1 MVVGIDRFRE
11 YFKEFQGSYVL
22 IGGVAASIAMEEL
35 GEEFRLTKDL
45 DIVLVVEALDREF
58 VGQFWTFIKDGGY
71 TIRQNGDSDGDSP
84 VFYRFQNPEDKSF
97 PVQVELFSRVPDGL
111 EHEEAARMTKIP
123 VEEQAA
129 SLSAVILDDEY
140 YAFLLAGVDHTQEI
154 SHIGADRLVPLKA
167 HAWLNKKAQIE
178 QGIAVDSRDIKK
190 HFRDVI
196 VLAVSLTEGMA
207 QLPERLALDLNA
219 FLDQVPAELA
229 SNPQAYKGVDE
240 DRLIK
245 TIQEAFSLA

>member
-11 YFKEFQGSYVL
+11 YFKDYQDSYVL
-22 IGGVAASIAMEEL
+22 IGGVAASITMELLDEP
-35 GEEFRLTKDL
+35 FRATKDL
-45 DIVLVVEALDREF
+45 DVVLVVEALNREY
-58 VGQFWTFIKDGGY
+58 VGQFWKFIKDGGY
-71 TIRQNGDSDGDSP
+71 AIRQNGDSDGDSP

-111 EHEEAARMTKIP
+111 EHEESARMTKIP

-129 SLSAVILDDEY
+129 SLSAIILDDEY
-140 YAFLLAGVDHTQEI
+140 YNFLLAGVDHTQEI

-178 QGIAVDSRDIKK
+178 SGVRVDSRDINK

-196 VLAVSLTEGMA
+196 FLSVGLTKGMTE
-207 QLPERLALDLNA
+207 LPERIALDLTS
-219 FLDQVPAELA
+219 FLSQVPAELV
-229 SNPQAYKGVDE
+229 SSPQGYKGVDG

-245 TIQEAFSLA
+245 SIQEAFSLN

>member
-1 MVVGIDRFRE
+1 MVVGVDRFRE
-11 YFKEFQGSYVL
+11 YFKDFQESYVL
-22 IGGVAASIAMEEL
+22 IGGVAASMTMEEL
-35 GEEFRLTKDL
+35 GEEFRPTKDL
-45 DIVLVVEALDREF
+45 DVVLVVEALNREF
-58 VGQFWTFIKDGGY
+58 VGQFWKFIKDGGY
-71 TIRQNGDSDGDSP
+71 VIRQNGDSDGDSP

-129 SLSAVILDDEY
+129 SLSAIILDDEY

-167 HAWLNKKAQIE
+167 HAWLNKKAQLE

-196 VLAVSLTEGMA
+196 VLAVGLTEGMA
-207 QLPERLALDLNA
+207 QLPERLALDLKS
-219 FLDQVPAELA
+219 FLNQLPTELA
-229 SNPQAYKGVDE
+229 SNPQAYKGVDG

>member
-11 YFKEFQGSYVL
+11 YFKDFQESYVL
-22 IGGVAASIAMEEL
+22 IGGVAASMTMEEL
-35 GEEFRLTKDL
+35 GEEFRPTKDL
-45 DIVLVVEALDREF
+45 DVVLVVEALNREF
-58 VGQFWTFIKDGGY
+58 VGQFWKFIKDGGY
-71 TIRQNGDSDGDSP
+71 AIRQNGDSDGDSP

-129 SLSAVILDDEY
+129 SLSAIILDDEY
-140 YAFLLAGVDHTQEI
+140 YNFLLAGVDHTQEI

-167 HAWLNKKAQIE
+167 HAWLNKKALIE
-178 QGIAVDSRDIKK
+178 SGVHVDRRDINK

-196 VLAVSLTEGMA
+196 VLAVGLTEAMA

-229 SNPQAYKGVDE
+229 SNPQAYKGVDR

>member
-1 MVVGIDRFRE
+1 MVVGVDRFRE
-11 YFKEFQGSYVL
+11 YFRDFQGSYVL

-45 DIVLVVEALDREF
+45 DIVLVVEALDRAF
-58 VGQFWTFIKDGGY
+58 VGQFWKFIKDGGY
-71 TIRQNGDSDGDSP
+71 AIRQNGDSDGDSP

-111 EHEEAARMTKIP
+111 EHEEAARMTKVP

-129 SLSAVILDDEY
+129 SLSAIILDDEY
-140 YAFLLAGVDHTQEI
+140 YAFLLDGVDHTQDI

-167 HAWLNKKAQIE
+167 HAWLNKKAQLE
-178 QGIAVDSRDIKK
+178 QGIPVDSRDIKK

-196 VLAVSLTEGMA
+196 VLTVGLTEGMA
-207 QLPERLALDLNA
+207 QLPERLARDLKS

-229 SNPQAYKGVDE
+229 SNPQAYKGVDGH
-240 DRLIK
+240 RLIK
-245 TIQEAFSLA
+245 TIEEAFSLT

>member
-1 MVVGIDRFRE
+1 MVVGVDRFRE
-11 YFKEFQGSYVL
+11 YFRDFQDCYVL

-58 VGQFWTFIKDGGY
+58 VGQFWKFIKDGGY

-129 SLSAVILDDEY
+129 SLSAIILDDEY

-167 HAWLNKKAQIE
+167 HAWLNKKAQLE

-196 VLAVSLTEGMA
+196 VLAVGLTEGMA
-207 QLPERLALDLNA
+207 QLPERLALDLKA
-219 FLDQVPAELA
+219 FLNQVPAELA
-229 SNPQAYKGVDE
+229 SNPQAYKGVNG
-240 DRLIK
+240 DRLIR
-245 TIQEAFSLA
+245 TIQAAFSLD

>member
-1 MVVGIDRFRE
+1 MVVGVDRFRE
-11 YFKEFQGSYVL
+11 YFKDFQGSYVL

-35 GEEFRLTKDL
+35 GEAFRPTRDL

-58 VGQFWTFIKDGGY
+58 VGRFWKFIKDGGY
-71 TIRQNGDSDGDSP
+71 TIRQNGDSDGDAP
-84 VFYRFQNPEDKSF
+84 VFYRFQNPVDKSF

-129 SLSAVILDDEY
+129 SLSAIILDDEY
-140 YAFLLAGVDHTQEI
+140 YAFLLAGIDHTQEI

-167 HAWLNKKAQIE
+167 HAWLNKKAQLE

-196 VLAVSLTEGMA
+196 VLAVGLTEGMT
-207 QLPERLALDLNA
+207 QLPERLAVDLKS
-219 FLDQVPAELA
+219 FLDQVRTELA
-229 SNPQAYKGVDE
+229 SNPQAYKGVDGE
-240 DRLIK
+240 RLIK
-245 TIQEAFSLA
+245 TIQEAFSLT

>member
-1 MVVGIDRFRE
+1 MVVGVDRFRE
-11 YFKEFQGSYVL
+11 YFRDFQGSYVL

-45 DIVLVVEALDREF
+45 DIVLVVEALDRAF
-58 VGQFWTFIKDGGY
+58 VGQFWKFIKNGGY
-71 TIRQNGDSDGDSP
+71 AIRQNGDSDGDSP

-111 EHEEAARMTKIP
+111 EHEEAARMTKVP

-129 SLSAVILDDEY
+129 SLSAIILDDEY
-140 YAFLLAGVDHTQEI
+140 YAFLLEGVDHTQEI

-167 HAWLNKKAQIE
+167 HAWLNKKALLAS
-178 QGIAVDSRDIKK
+178 GVHVDRRDINK

-196 VLAVSLTEGMA
+196 FLAVGLTEGMA
-207 QLPERLALDLNA
+207 QLPDRMADDLRS
-219 FLDQVPAELA
+219 FLNQVPAELA
-229 SNPQAYKGVDE
+229 TNPSVYKKVDAE
-240 DRLIK
+240 RLIK
-245 TIQEAFSLA
+245 TIQEAFGLA

>member
-1 MVVGIDRFRE
+1 MVVGVDRFRE
-11 YFKEFQGSYVL
+11 YFKDFQGSYVL

-35 GEEFRLTKDL
+35 GEAFRLTKDL
-45 DIVLVVEALDREF
+45 DIVLVVEALDRAF
-58 VGQFWTFIKDGGY
+58 VGQFWKFIKDGGY
-71 TIRQNGDSDGDSP
+71 AIRQNGEGDGASP

-111 EHEEAARMTKIP
+111 EHEEAARMTRIP

-129 SLSAVILDDEY
+129 SLSAIILDDEY

-167 HAWLNKKAQIE
+167 HAWLNKKAQLE

-196 VLAVSLTEGMA
+196 VLAVGLTEGMA
-207 QLPERLALDLNA
+207 QLPGRLALDLKA
-219 FLDQVPAELA
+219 FLAQVPVELA
-229 SNPQAYKGVDE
+229 SNPQAYKGVDG

-245 TIQEAFSLA
+245 TIQEAFSLE

>member
-1 MVVGIDRFRE
+1 MVVGVDRFRE
-11 YFKEFQGSYVL
+11 YFRDFQDSYVL

-35 GEEFRLTKDL
+35 GAEFRLTKDL
-45 DIVLVVEALDREF
+45 DIVLVVEALDRAF
-58 VGQFWTFIKDGGY
+58 VGQFWKFIKDGGY
-71 TIRQNGDSDGDSP
+71 AIRQNGDSSGDSP

-111 EHEEAARMTKIP
+111 EHEEAARMTKVP

-129 SLSAVILDDEY
+129 SLSAIILDDEY

-167 HAWLNKKAQIE
+167 HAWLNKKALLE

-196 VLAVSLTEGMA
+196 VLAVGLTEGMA
-207 QLPERLALDLNA
+207 QLPERLALDLKA
-219 FLDQVPAELA
+219 FLNQVPAELA
-229 SNPQAYKGVDE
+229 SNPQAYKGVNG